1 MYDSIDREW
10 MYEAMNELSI
20 PEKLIRLVKIYAI
33 RKSGMQT
40 RGTIFYRLV
49 QLMAY
54 ANDIVII
61 GRSLASMKEAFQLLE
76 EASNK
81 WD

>member
-1 MYDSIDREW
+1 M
-10 MYEAMNELSI
+10 LF
-20 PEKLIRLVKIYAI
+20 KIYAI
-33 RKSGMQT
+33 RKLRIQT
-40 RGTIFYRLV
+40 RGTIFYKSV

-54 ANDIVII
+54 ADDIVII